1 MEIKRDHYLNLL
13 RVRKENGFVKIITGI
28 RRAGKS
34 YLLNHIFYNDLLNE
48 GVNEDHII
56 RFAFDSASD
65 LKLIHEDL
73 NELTLQN
80 KKVDPNKFLD
90 YINQKLIDKKMY
102 YLLLDEVQ
110 NLNNFE
116 IVLNSYLK
124 EENIDIYVTGSNS
137 RFLSKDVLTEFE
149 GRGDEI
155 HVYPLSF
162 QEFSSCYQEDK
173 TYMLEDYLLYGGL
186 PLVVLAKTE
195 EQKISYLKTQ
205 IQNVYLR
212 DIIHRYQLDKDN
224 NISELFHVLASD
236 MATLI
241 SPNKLSN
248 TFKSLKNVN
257 FSSNEIN
264 QYISYMEDAF
274 LLSKVER
281 YDIKGKK
288 HISSPYK
295 IFFEDVGLRNA
306 SLNFKQIEDP
316 HLMEN
321 IIYNELRFRG
331 YNVDIGIVEIREKEN
346 EKTLKK
352 QLEIDFVANKGS
364 KRYYIQSCFSIGDA
378 NKLAQ
383 ETRPFDKTRDSFKKI
398 IVVGNDIRLRRD
410 EKGYVMMGIKE
421 FLLNPNSLDL

>member
-13 RVRKENGFVKIITGI
+13 RVRKENGFVKIITGM

-173 TYMLEDYLLYGGL
+173 TYMFEDYLLYGGL
-186 PLVVLAKTE
+186 PLVVLDKTE
-195 EQKISYLKTQ
+195 EQKISYLKDF
-205 IQNVYLR
+205 IQQYPLN
-212 DIIHRYQLDKDN
+212 KDSYMN
-224 NISELFHVLASD
+224 ELFSLLGENIG
-236 MATLI
+236 TLI
-241 SPNKLSN
+241 NPNKLSMM
-248 TFKSLKNVN
+248 LKTIKNMN
-257 FSSNEIN
+257 ISNMKIKE
-264 QYISYMEDAF
+264 YISYMEDAF

-346 EKTLKK
+346 EKMLKK

>member
-173 TYMLEDYLLYGGL
+173 TYMFEDYLLYGGL
-186 PLVVLAKTE
+186 PLVVLDKTE
-195 EQKISYLKTQ
+195 EQKISYLKDF
-205 IQNVYLR
+205 IQQYPLN
-212 DIIHRYQLDKDN
+212 KDSYMN
-224 NISELFHVLASD
+224 ELFSLLGENIG
-236 MATLI
+236 TLI
-241 SPNKLSN
+241 NPNKLSMM
-248 TFKSLKNVN
+248 LKTIKNMN
-257 FSSNEIN
+257 ISNMKIKE
-264 QYISYMEDAF
+264 YISYMEDAF

-346 EKTLKK
+346 EKMLKK